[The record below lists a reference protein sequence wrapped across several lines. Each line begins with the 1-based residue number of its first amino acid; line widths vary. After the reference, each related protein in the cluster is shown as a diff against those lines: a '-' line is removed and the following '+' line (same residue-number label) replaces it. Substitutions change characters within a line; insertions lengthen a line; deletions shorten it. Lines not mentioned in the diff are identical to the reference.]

1 MNDKPRFILSVG
13 SAAFLVYFCMYAFRK
28 PFTVGLFDD
37 VDFFG
42 FDYKIVLILTQVL
55 GYACSKMIGITVISS
70 LLKRHRPWMILGLV
84 AVSEIALLGFALV
97 EPPFNFVFLFFN
109 GLPLGMIWG
118 VVFSYLEGRRA
129 TELMAV
135 ILSASFIMAS
145 GVTKS
150 VGKYLM
156 VNLQVT
162 EYWMPVATG
171 ALFILPLVAAVWW
184 LEQTPPPTAEDL
196 AMRHARLPMDSND
209 RKALFLGIWPGMLS
223 IILMYFILTAF
234 RDYRDNFAAD
244 IWAEVGMA
252 ENVEIFAQTEIL
264 IAIISL
270 AIMACLFF
278 VRSNIKAMKVVLLVM
293 IAGLSMLGLGTYVY
307 EQDIIK
313 DPFIWMVLIGLGA
326 YIAYIPVGSILFE
339 RVIASLQYR
348 SNAGFLIYIADTAGY
363 AGSIL
368 LLLYKEFYFHD
379 STVLEFFILFSY
391 ATAALGVVSL
401 LFSYR
406 YFDKRMSRVVGAA

>member
-1 MNDKPRFILSVG
+1 
-13 SAAFLVYFCMYAFRK
+13 
-28 PFTVGLFDD
+28 
-37 VDFFG
+37 
-42 FDYKIVLILTQVL
+42 
-55 GYACSKMIGITVISS
+55 
-70 LLKRHRPWMILGLV
+70 
-84 AVSEIALLGFALV
+84 
-97 EPPFNFVFLFFN
+97 
-109 GLPLGMIWG
+109 
-118 VVFSYLEGRRA
+118 
-129 TELMAV
+129 
-135 ILSASFIMAS
+135 
-145 GVTKS
+145 
-150 VGKYLM
+150 
-156 VNLQVT
+156 
-162 EYWMPVATG
+162 
-171 ALFILPLVAAVWW
+171 
-184 LEQTPPPTAEDL
+184 
-196 AMRHARLPMDSND
+196 
-209 RKALFLGIWPGMLS
+209 
-223 IILMYFILTAF
+223 MYFILTAF

-326 YIAYIPVGSILFE
+326 YIAYIPMGSILFE